1 MKFIIL
7 NMKRISILF
16 PALAFLVVGT
26 LSAQQPSAA
35 RVDSTTTAL
44 DSKIEVY
51 QKENIPFKKPVPY
64 APVREADIL
73 WEYTVWV
80 EVDLRQKQNF
90 PLYFPTNPRT
100 IGSRVNFFT
109 LLMQGIERGEITP
122 YDPFP
127 VSDEFAL
134 KTTWEEIRTNPS
146 IQGADRTEQQTSIY
160 TGNDTSIFIKGKNL
174 LEDENIQRIVVK
186 EKRYFDKKHS
196 TYNVRVIGIC
206 PYFYYLR
213 EGADQPS
220 KIPVCWIYMDE
231 ARPLLSRHAAFN
243 DFNEAQNIS
252 YDDFFMQHR
261 YDGRIIKQGNVYNNR
276 SIQEYASGLDALYES
291 ERIKN
296 EILNREQDLWE
307 Y

>member
-1 MKFIIL
+1 M
-7 NMKRISILF
+7 NMKRIGIV
-16 PALAFLVVGT
+16 FLVFGLLSAGT
-26 LSAQQPSAA
+26 LSAQQPTA

-51 QKENIPFKKPVPY
+51 RKENIPYKKPVPY

-73 WEYTVWV
+73 WEYTVWR
-80 EVDLRQKQNF
+80 EIDLRQKQNF
-90 PLYFPTNPRT
+90 PLYFPTNPKT

-127 VSDEFAL
+127 TSDEFAL
-134 KTTWEEIRTNPS
+134 KTTWEQIRTNRS
-146 IQGADRTEQQTSIY
+146 IQEADRTEQQISVL

-174 LEDENIQRIVVK
+174 LNDENIQRIIIK
-186 EKRYFDKKHS
+186 EKMYFDKKHS
-196 TYNVRVIGIC
+196 TFNRRVIGIC
-206 PYFYYLR
+206 PQFMYLR
-213 EGADQPS
+213 EGADQPAR
-220 KIPVCWIYMDE
+220 IPVCWIYMDE
-231 ARPLLSRHAAFN
+231 ARPLLSRHAVFN

-261 YDGRIIKQGNVYNNR
+261 YEGRIIKVGNVYNNR
-276 SIQEYASGLDALYES
+276 SISEYASGLDALYES
-291 ERIKN
+291 QRIED
-296 EILNREQDLWE
+296 EIFDREQDLWE

>member
-1 MKFIIL
+1 
-7 NMKRISILF
+7 MKRISII
-16 PALAFLVVGT
+16 FLVFGLLTSST
-26 LSAQQPSAA
+26 LWAQKPAA

-51 QKENIPFKKPVPY
+51 QKENIPYKKPVPY

-73 WEYTVWV
+73 WEYTVWR
-80 EVDLRQKQNF
+80 EIDLRHKQNF

-100 IGSRVNFFT
+100 IGSRVNFFS
-109 LLMQGIERGEITP
+109 LLLQGIERGEITP

-134 KTTWEEIRTNPS
+134 KTTWENIRSTPT
-146 IQGADRTEQQTSIY
+146 IQEADRTEQQISIY

-174 LEDENIQRIVVK
+174 FDEENIQRIVIK
-186 EKRYFDKKHS
+186 EKIYFDKKHS
-196 TYNVRVIGIC
+196 TFNRRVIGIQ
-206 PYFYYLR
+206 PVFMYLR
-213 EGADQPS
+213 PGADQPVR
-220 KIPVCWIYMDE
+220 IPVCWIYMDE
-231 ARPLLSRHAAFN
+231 ARPLLSRHAVFN
-243 DFNEAQNIS
+243 NFNEAQNIS

-261 YDGRIIKQGNVYNNR
+261 YEGRIVKIGNVYNNR

-291 ERIKN
+291 QRIEN
-296 EILNREQDLWE
+296 EIFDREQDLWE

>member
-1 MKFIIL
+1 
-7 NMKRISILF
+7 MKRISKF
-16 PALAFLVVGT
+16 FLVFGLLTAGT
-26 LSAQQPSAA
+26 LSAQQPAA

-51 QKENIPFKKPVPY
+51 QKENIPYKKPVPY

-73 WEYTVWV
+73 WEYTIWV

-90 PLYFPTNPRT
+90 PLYFPTNPKT

-122 YDPFP
+122 YDAFP
-127 VSDEFAL
+127 VSDEFAM
-134 KTTWEEIRTNPS
+134 KTTWDAIRSTPT
-146 IQGADRTEQQTSIY
+146 IQEADRTEQQISIF

-174 LEDENIQRIVVK
+174 LDDENIQRIVIK

-196 TYNVRVIGIC
+196 TYNRRVIGIQ
-206 PYFYYLR
+206 PVFMYLR
-213 EGADQPS
+213 QGADQPTR
-220 KIPVCWIYMDE
+220 IPVCWIYMDE
-231 ARPLLSRHAAFN
+231 ARPLLSRHAVFN

-261 YDGRIIKQGNVYNNR
+261 YDGRIIRQGNVYNNR
-276 SIQEYASGLDALYES
+276 SIIEYASGLDALYES
-291 ERIKN
+291 QRIEN
-296 EILNREQDLWE
+296 EIFDREQDLWE